1 MLRYGTKVRSQACRR
16 MLAGERVEAMAGE
29 LEVSRATLYRW
40 KRQALV
46 DAGQKPGVKSYEP
59 DELGRARQR
68 IKDLERELEVVKA
81 ATALF
86 NGEDALRP
94 KGSSRSPKG

>member
-1 MLRYGTKVRSQACRR
+1 MLRYGTEVRSEACRR
-16 MLAGERVEAMAGE
+16 MLAGGRVEAMAGE
-29 LEVSRATLYRW
+29 LEVSQATLYRW

-46 DAGQKPGVKSYEP
+46 DAGQKPGVKSYEA
-59 DELGRARQR
+59 DELVRARQR

-86 NGEDALRP
+86 NGEDPLRP
-94 KGSSRSPKG
+94 KGSSRSPGG

>member
-29 LEVSRATLYRW
+29 LEVSRATLYRC

-46 DAGQKPGVKSYEP
+46 DAGDGGI
-59 DELGRARQR
+59 GR
-68 IKDLERELEVVKA
+68 
-81 ATALF
+81 
-86 NGEDALRP
+86 GHGALR
-94 KGSSRSPKG
+94 G

>member
-1 MLRYGTKVRSQACRR
+1 MRYGTKVRSETCQR

-29 LEVSRATLYRW
+29 LEVSQATLYRW
-40 KRQALV
+40 TRQALV
-46 DAGQKPGVKSYEP
+46 DAGQKPGVKSHEP